1 MTDREDQEPTKK
13 DQILTMHAAGLGDVD
28 DLAMMTDSRPSY
40 VASVLQEAGLLEGYF
55 DLYTTTGEPMN
66 IYSKFFANRLGF
78 RDVATAEASVD
89 LIDQFHRQ
97 FERVGDRAGQ
107 HHALVMA
114 MTMFDRARW
123 TGKTAEADVF
133 RRWLLDRLEEAGEEA
148 PGTGQVDPE
157 R

>member
-1 MTDREDQEPTKK
+1 MDREQQEPTKK

-28 DLAMMTDSRPSY
+28 DLAMMTGSRPSY

-148 PGTGQVDPE
+148 PTPPAGATG
-157 R
+157 